1 MKKLEGSNL
10 IVVSVDHGYGNMKT
24 ANFCFPTGVKV
35 WDTEPTF
42 GNDVLYNDGKYYT
55 IGAGHKEYISD
66 KADDLDFY
74 LLTLAAIARELNTE
88 NIHTAEILLA
98 AGLPLTWV
106 GEQKE
111 EFKKYLLKNKTVDYT
126 FRDKEYHVTFAGAEI
141 FPQGFAAVANQLHE
155 FKGANMLCDIGNGTM
170 NILRINDRRPVPD
183 QCYTEKY
190 GTYQCTLAAMEA
202 LLKKLGKAV
211 DESIIERVLRFG
223 EANVSETVQSVISA
237 TTREYVSGIM
247 RRLREHGYDPELM
260 RLYVVGGGSCLIK
273 NFFDY
278 DPNSVTINQ
287 DVCATAKGYELMAER
302 KWKRMRGVET

>member
-1 MKKLEGSNL
+1 MKKLEESNL

-24 ANFCFPTGVKV
+24 ASFCFPTGVKA
-35 WDTEPTF
+35 WDSEPTF
-42 GNDVLYNDGKYYT
+42 GNDVLFYDGKYYT
-55 IGAGHKEYISD
+55 IGVGHKEYISD

-88 NIHTAEILLA
+88 NIHTAEIILA

-141 FPQGFAAVANQLHE
+141 FPQGFAAVANQLHA

-190 GTYQCTLAAMEA
+190 GTYQCTLAAKEA
-202 LLKKLGKAV
+202 LLKKLGKVV
-211 DESIIERVLRFG
+211 D
-223 EANVSETVQSVISA
+223 
-237 TTREYVSGIM
+237 
-247 RRLREHGYDPELM
+247 
-260 RLYVVGGGSCLIK
+260 
-273 NFFDY
+273 
-278 DPNSVTINQ
+278 
-287 DVCATAKGYELMAER
+287 
-302 KWKRMRGVET
+302 